1 MPLERVSGAVPRK
14 LSKPFGIPS
23 LSGSALLITNEMGY
37 DLGQVQGSG
46 YWCYQGKTLRDLVA
60 EK

>member
-1 MPLERVSGAVPRK
+1 M
-14 LSKPFGIPS
+14 LSPIS

-37 DLGQVQGSG
+37 DWGQVQGAG
-46 YWCYQGKTLRDLVA
+46 YWCYQGKTLRDLIS